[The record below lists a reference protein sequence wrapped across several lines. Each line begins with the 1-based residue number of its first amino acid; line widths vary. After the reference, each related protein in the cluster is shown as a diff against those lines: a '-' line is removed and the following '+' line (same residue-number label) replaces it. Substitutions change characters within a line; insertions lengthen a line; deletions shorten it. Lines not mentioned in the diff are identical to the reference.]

1 MIALEDTYF
10 SMAEKSDHNC
20 LVICD
25 RGLMDASA
33 FITRQEWES
42 LLEKLDLTEESICEG
57 RYNQVL
63 HMVGSLTDVDVIWH
77 YKFACFRCP
86 QRMEPRT
93 FTALRTTLL
102 VSKVWSWLAS
112 GTVGPWRPGP
122 SIPTEISL
130 TTEMTLKTR

>member
-1 MIALEDTYF
+1 
-10 SMAEKSDHNC
+10 
-20 LVICD
+20 
-25 RGLMDASA
+25 MDASA

-77 YKFACFRCP
+77 YKFACFRYR

-93 FTALRTTLL
+93 FTALRTTLH

-112 GTVGPWRPGP
+112 GRSGSAVRREPVMERQVAA
-122 SIPTEISL
+122 TEVAAEYQQECPL
-130 TTEMTLKTR
+130 LDALPR